1 MGDLLCLLLGVAL
14 LAIIARA
21 LLSWFP
27 NARDSGFA
35 RIVDRVTDPVIV
47 PVRRAVPP
55 IRMGGGALDLST
67 LIVAVAIGM
76 LRSIVC

>member
-1 MGDLLCLLLGVAL
+1 MGDLLCLVLGVAL

-47 PVRRAVPP
+47 PTMGLGVLAAVLASRITRRRLVN
-55 IRMGGGALDLST
+55 RTLAL
-67 LIVAVAIGM
+67 AAGP
-76 LRSIVC
+76 